1 MNTSRTMRPFQ
12 IIEENGGFEVR
23 LEGRLLLSH
32 STANP
37 FMFVGTGKESI
48 EMYRGNFQIDDYIDE
63 RTALRYANVIEEPS
77 GYRVKFRRF
86 IGEPEMLSLHF
97 SMSGEGL
104 KVTFDMKDKLVNRF
118 WIRLSADHE
127 EKVYGC
133 GEQLSHLNLRGKN
146 FPLWTSEPGVGRNK
160 STYTTWQADVKDRAG
175 GDYYTT
181 NFPQPTF
188 ISTKKYFCHV
198 DTTAYADFNFRHH
211 DFHELHIWEVPTSI
225 LFECGSDY
233 KDVVRRLTARL
244 GRQPELPEW
253 TYDGIWLGIQGGTDV
268 VEEKLR
274 VAKEKGLKVGA
285 VWCQDWQGK
294 RVTSF
299 GRRLM
304 WNWAWN
310 PEEYPGLDKK
320 IHEWKEEGIRFL
332 GYINPYLAVDGP
344 LYKEAF
350 DRGFLAT
357 DDEDGEYLVDFGEF
371 YCGVV
376 DFTNEEA
383 NEWYQGVIRKNMIEF
398 GLDGWMADF
407 GEYLPT
413 DVNLSNGESAMKMH
427 NAWPAMWA
435 KVNHDAVKKS
445 GRSEDITYF
454 MRAGYTGNQ
463 AYCPLLW
470 AGDQSVDWSMDDG
483 LASVIPAALSAGL
496 TGCGISHSDIG
507 GYTSLH
513 GNKRSKELL
522 LRWVDMAAFTPVMR
536 THEGNRPDDCFQ
548 YDGDDETLDH
558 FVRMTNVYV
567 EMGPYLKMLV
577 KENAEHGIPVQRPL
591 FMEYE
596 EDTFS
601 YDIQYQYMLGSDV
614 LVAPVYE
621 EGASTRNVYLP
632 EDEWIHLWTGDTYS
646 GGQITV
652 NAPIGEPPV
661 FYRKKSVYRDLFEAI
676 AKNTPKR

>member
-1 MNTSRTMRPFQ
+1 MNTSSTMRPFQ
-12 IIEENGGFEVR
+12 LIEENGGFEVR

-48 EMYRGNFQIDDYIDE
+48 EMYRGNFQIDDYVDE
-63 RTALRYANVIEEPS
+63 RSPLRYANVVEEPN

-86 IGEPEMLSLHF
+86 LGEQEILSLHF
-97 SMSGEGL
+97 SMNDEGL
-104 KVTFDMKDKLVNRF
+104 RITFDMKDKLVNRF
-118 WIRLSADHE
+118 WIRISADHE

-146 FPLWTSEPGVGRNK
+146 FPLWSSEPGVGRNK

-211 DFHELHIWEVPTSI
+211 NFHELHIWEVPSSI

-357 DDEDGEYLVDFGEF
+357 DEEGGEYLVDFGEF

-376 DFTNEEA
+376 DFTKEEA
-383 NEWYQGVIRKNMIEF
+383 NEWYQDVIQKNMIEF

-413 DVNLSNGESAMKMH
+413 DVNLSNGETAMKMH

-435 KVNHDAVKKS
+435 KVNHEAVKKS
-445 GRSEDITYF
+445 GRAKDITYF

-632 EDEWIHLWTGDTYS
+632 GDDWIHLWTGDTYR

-661 FYRKKSVYRDLFEAI
+661 FYRKKSVYRDLFEGL
-676 AKNTPKR
+676 AKNTSKR